1 MVVINSQKVESM
13 RLIVTLLFSLVGFGA
28 ALVWAEE
35 TKRPPASQDI
45 AVTEAQVQVPM
56 PGKNLTSAYFLLRNK
71 GEYPRQLVGIQADFA
86 GRAELHSHEMR
97 DGMARMRRQDSV
109 TIAPKSELRFKSG
122 GHHVMLFDLSRRPRT
137 GDNLELVL
145 EFQDGSQARVSAQA
159 VSVFDRPH
167 H

>member
-1 MVVINSQKVESM
+1 MNSRKLDPRFLVVAMLV
-13 RLIVTLLFSLVGFGA
+13 SLAGLGP
-28 ALVWAEE
+28 ALVWAQESE
-35 TKRPPASQDI
+35 RPPASQDI
-45 AVTEAQVQVPM
+45 VITEAEVQVPI

-71 GEYPRQLVGIQADFA
+71 GQHPRHLVGVQADFA
-86 GRAELHSHEMR
+86 DRAELHSHEMK

-109 TIAPKSELRFKSG
+109 TIAPRSELRFKSG

-137 GDNLELVL
+137 GDRLELVL
-145 EFQDGSQARVSAQA
+145 EFRDGSQARVNAQA